1 MKSKPYWKK
10 SIDSKH
16 FTLEDIA
23 KKVDEGFEVSM
34 MVGTISGKPIHEA
47 VLYDENKRISLYN
60 IDFDLMND
68 FIRDGG
74 VKFLHAKHHK
84 IVSCRI
90 KEFCYSKQGGGNPV
104 HEAMMMLLP

>member
-16 FTLEDIA
+16 FTFEDIA
-23 KKVDEGFEVSM
+23 KKVDEGFEVAM
-34 MVGTISGKPIHEA
+34 TVGTISGKPMHDA
-47 VLYDENKRISLYN
+47 ALCDEKKKISLYG

-68 FIRDGG
+68 FIRDGN
-74 VKFLHAKHHK
+74 VKFSHAKQHK

-90 KEFCYSKQGGGNPV
+90 KEYRYSKQGGGNPMNEV
-104 HEAMMMLLP
+104 MMMLLP